1 MEGRGK
7 GSAYGR
13 TNMPTPKPA
22 RPEPATAITK
32 LTTGRG
38 GAECCKEPNCP
49 HHDLPAA
56 LGACQGA
63 ARPRLALTVHARTAV
78 FRDVRIHAG
87 RPIAQLRGSLRV
99 MVFDRAMLPFVHQ
112 LVK

>member
-7 GSAYGR
+7 GSANGR

-22 RPEPATAITK
+22 RPEPATASTK
-32 LTTGRG
+32 RTTGHG
-38 GAECCKEPNCP
+38 GAECCKVPDCP
-49 HHDLPAA
+49 HLDLPAA
-56 LGACQGA
+56 PGALQGA

-78 FRDVRIHAG
+78 FRDVRMHAG
-87 RPIAQLRGSLRV
+87 RPTAQLRGSLRV
-99 MVFDRAMLPFVHQ
+99 TVFDRETLPFVHQ